1 MNLQNTDYKDWL
13 VELKSKIRSVQLKAA
28 VAVNSALIE
37 FYWDLGK
44 MITEKQSVWGSQFLE
59 KLSIDLKSE
68 FPNMEGLSVRNLK
81 YTRQFYQF
89 YNSSIGQQAVAL
101 IPWGHNILIFS
112 KSNDVKEAIFYVQMT
127 IENSWSRDV
136 LGFKLKVICI
146 NDKAKQSTISNKRYL
161 IQCQI

>member
-1 MNLQNTDYKDWL
+1 M
-13 VELKSKIRSVQLKAA
+13 
-28 VAVNSALIE
+28 
-37 FYWDLGK
+37 
-44 MITEKQSVWGSQFLE
+44 WGSQFLE
-59 KLSIDLKSE
+59 KLSSDLESE

-89 YNSSIGQQAVAL
+89 YHSSIGQQAVAQLVQQPVTL

-112 KSNDVKEAIFYVQMT
+112 KSNDVKEAMFYVQMT

-146 NDKAKQSTISNKRYL
+146 NDKAKQSTISNKRCL
-161 IQCQI
+161 TQCQIWRGNY